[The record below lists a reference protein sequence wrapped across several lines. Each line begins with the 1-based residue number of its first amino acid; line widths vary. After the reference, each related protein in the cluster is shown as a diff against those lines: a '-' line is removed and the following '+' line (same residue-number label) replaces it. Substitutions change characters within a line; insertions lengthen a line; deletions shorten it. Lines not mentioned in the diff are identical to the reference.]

1 MTQQNPIADLLRHGQ
16 AVWLDEISR
25 DLLDSGRLDD
35 LIAAGVRGVTSNPTI
50 FEKAISSSS
59 DYDADI
65 AALGGRGMEPEE
77 VFEEVA
83 LADIT
88 RACDAF
94 ADVYSETARS
104 DGFVSYELP
113 PRLADDEAGSVA
125 AARRLFAKVDRPN
138 LMIKVPGTAAG
149 VGAFRTLISEG
160 INVNVTLLFA
170 VPRYREIAR
179 AYVEGLEVLAAS
191 GGDLGAVSSV
201 ASFFV
206 SRVDSA
212 ADSALAGLGRPDLQG
227 QIAIA
232 NARLAYET
240 YLEVFGGYRFAKLE
254 RAGAR
259 RQRCLWASTSTK
271 NPEYSD
277 VLYVRELIGSDTVNT
292 LPGATLEAWLDHG
305 QAADTLGPGIPKARE
320 TIAAARAAGLDL
332 ESITDQL
339 TAAGVKSFADS
350 YDGLLA
356 VVADKARQLA
366 PAG

>member
-1 MTQQNPIADLLRHGQ
+1 MTQNPIGDLLQHGQ

-25 DLLDSGRLDD
+25 DLLDSGRLTD

-59 DYDADI
+59 DYDAEI
-65 AALGGRGMEPEE
+65 GALRGQGLDPEA

-83 LADIT
+83 LADIA

-94 ADVYSETARS
+94 ADVYSASGRS

-113 PRLADDEAGSVA
+113 PRLADDETASVA

-149 VGAFRTLISEG
+149 VGAFRTLIGEG
-160 INVNVTLLFA
+160 VNVNVTLLFA
-170 VPRYREIAR
+170 VPRYREIAS
-179 AYVEGLEVLAAS
+179 AYVEGLETLAAS
-191 GGDLGAVSSV
+191 GGDPGAVSSV

-212 ADSALAGLGRPDLQG
+212 ADAALGELGRSDLQG

-232 NARLAYET
+232 NARLAYAV
-240 YLEVFGGYRFAKLE
+240 YLEIFGGYRFAWLE
-254 RAGAR
+254 RVGAR

-305 QAADTLGPGIPKARE
+305 VAADTLAPGIAQAKA

-332 ESITDQL
+332 DAITDEL

-350 YDGLLA
+350 YDALLA
-356 VVADKARQLA
+356 VVAEKARQLT

>member
-1 MTQQNPIADLLRHGQ
+1 MTQNPVHDLLQHGQ

-25 DLLDSGRLDD
+25 ELLDSGRLAD

-59 DYDADI
+59 DYDTEI
-65 AALGGRGMEPEE
+65 GALSGRGLDPEA

-83 LADIT
+83 LADIA

-94 ADVYSETARS
+94 AAVYAASGRS

-113 PRLADDEAGSVA
+113 PRLADDEAASVA

-149 VGAFRTLISEG
+149 VGAFRTLIGEG
-160 INVNVTLLFA
+160 VNVNVTLLFA
-170 VPRYREIAR
+170 VPRYREIAL
-179 AYVEGLEVLAAS
+179 AYIDGLETLAEA
-191 GGDLGAVSSV
+191 GGDLGAVASV

-212 ADSALAGLGRPDLQG
+212 ADAALAALGRTDLEG

-232 NARLAYET
+232 NARLAYAA
-240 YLEVFGGYRFAKLE
+240 YLEIFGGRRFAALE
-254 RAGAR
+254 RGGAN

-277 VLYVRELIGSDTVNT
+277 VLYVRELIGADTVNT

-305 QAADTLGPGIPKARE
+305 AAAATLEPGIGRAEE

-332 ESITDQL
+332 DSITDQL
-339 TAAGVKSFADS
+339 TAAGVKAFADS
-350 YDGLLA
+350 YEALLA
-356 VVADKARQLA
+356 VVAAKARQLA

>member
-1 MTQQNPIADLLRHGQ
+1 MTNNPIGDLLQHGQ

-25 DLLDSGRLDD
+25 ELLDSGRLSE

-50 FEKAISSSS
+50 FEKAISSST
-59 DYDADI
+59 DYDRDI
-65 AALGGRGMEPEE
+65 GALCGEGMDAES

-83 LADIT
+83 LADIG
-88 RACDAF
+88 RACDEF
-94 ADVYSETARS
+94 AGLYADSGRS

-149 VGAFRTLISEG
+149 VGAFRTLIGEG

-170 VPRYREIAR
+170 VPRYREIAA
-179 AYVEGLEVLAAS
+179 AYVDGLEALAAA
-191 GGDLGAVSSV
+191 GGDLGAVASV

-212 ADSALAGLGRPDLQG
+212 ADAALVQLGREDLQG
-227 QIAIA
+227 KIAIA
-232 NARLAYET
+232 NARLAYAA
-240 YLEVFGGYRFAKLE
+240 YLEVFGSERFLKLE
-254 RAGAR
+254 RAGAG

-271 NPEYSD
+271 NPEYPD
-277 VLYVRELIGSDTVNT
+277 VLYVTELIGRDTVNT
-292 LPGATLEAWLDHG
+292 LPAATLSAWLDHG
-305 QAADTLGPGIPKARE
+305 VAASTLEPGIAR
-320 TIAAARAAGLDL
+320 AAATVAEARSAGLDL
-332 ESITDQL
+332 DAITDDL

-350 YDGLLA
+350 YEGLLA
-356 VVADKARQLA
+356 VVAEKARQLA

>member
-1 MTQQNPIADLLRHGQ
+1 MTQNPIADLLQHGQ

-25 DLLDSGRLDD
+25 ELLDSGRLSD
-35 LIAAGVRGVTSNPTI
+35 LIDAGVRGVTSNPTI

-65 AALGGRGMEPEE
+65 AALRGLEPEAA
-77 VFEEVA
+77 FEEVA

-94 ADVYSETARS
+94 ADIYRASGRS

-113 PRLADDEAGSVA
+113 PRLADDEAASVA
-125 AARRLFAKVDRPN
+125 AARRLFAKVGRPN

-149 VGAFRTLISEG
+149 VGTFRTLIGEG
-160 INVNVTLLFA
+160 VNVNVTLLFA
-170 VPRYREIAR
+170 VPRYREIAG
-179 AYVEGLEVLAAS
+179 AYVEGLEALAAA
-191 GGDLGAVSSV
+191 GGDLEAVSSV
-201 ASFFV
+201 ASFFI

-212 ADSALAGLGRPDLQG
+212 ADAALGGLGRPDLQG

-232 NARLAYET
+232 NARLAYAA
-240 YLEVFGGYRFAKLE
+240 YLEVFGGYRFAPLE

-277 VLYVRELIGSDTVNT
+277 VLYVRELIGADTVNT
-292 LPGATLEAWLDHG
+292 LPGSTLEAWLDHG
-305 QAADTLGPGIPKARE
+305 EAADTLAPGIAQARQ

-332 ESITDQL
+332 DAITDQL

-350 YDGLLA
+350 YDALLA
-356 VVADKARQLA
+356 VVAEKARQIT

>member
-1 MTQQNPIADLLRHGQ
+1 MTQNPIADLLQHGQ

-25 DLLDSGRLDD
+25 ELLDSGRLSE

-65 AALGGRGMEPEE
+65 SALRGQGLEPEA

-88 RACDAF
+88 RACDLF
-94 ADVYSETARS
+94 ADVYSASGRS

-113 PRLADDEAGSVA
+113 PRLADDEAASVA

-149 VGAFRTLISEG
+149 VGAFRTLIGEG
-160 INVNVTLLFA
+160 VNVNVTLLFA
-170 VPRYREIAR
+170 VPRYREIAS
-179 AYVEGLEVLAAS
+179 AYVEGLEKWAAS

-212 ADSALAGLGRPDLQG
+212 ADAALGELGRPDLQG
-227 QIAIA
+227 RIAIA
-232 NARLAYET
+232 NARLAYAA
-240 YLEVFGGYRFAKLE
+240 YLEIFGGFRFAWLE

-292 LPGATLEAWLDHG
+292 LPGSTLEAWLDHG
-305 QAADTLGPGIPKARE
+305 EAADTLGPGIAQARD
-320 TIAAARAAGLDL
+320 TVAAARAAGLDL
-332 ESITDQL
+332 DAITDQL

-350 YDGLLA
+350 YDALLA
-356 VVADKARQLA
+356 VVAEKARQLA